1 MPRARTAAASS
12 PGKDDSSLREVTRTR
27 LDELGLRPSRDLG
40 QNFLVDGR
48 FLDVVAEAAE
58 LSRADVVLEV
68 GGGLGVLS
76 ERLAPQVAHLH
87 VVEVDQLLAA
97 ALDRSLTAFGNTS
110 LHRADAVALD
120 FGDLRP
126 PPGKLVANLPY
137 GVATTVLL
145 KALEELPDVRLLVAM
160 VQREVAERL
169 AATPGSRTYGA
180 TSVLAQLSCAV
191 HLHRRVPRSAFLPAP
206 NVDSA
211 VVVLRRRRASPA
223 PEVRAL
229 IRAAFAHRRKT
240 LAGSLALCE
249 RYDRRVREHAREA
262 LVSLGHPAD
271 ARAERLPP
279 PDFVAL
285 AELLEA
291 DARGTGERAEG
302 SGRPAAAA
310 RGAR

>member
-1 MPRARTAAASS
+1 MSASP
-12 PGKDDSSLREVTRTR
+12 PGPGPDNPSLRETTRTR
-27 LDELGLRPSRDLG
+27 LHEVGLRPSRELG

-48 FLDVVAEAAE
+48 FLDVVEEAAE
-58 LSRADVVLEV
+58 LSSADVVLEV

-76 ERLAPQVAHLH
+76 ERLATQVAHLH
-87 VVEVDQLLAA
+87 VVEVDRHLAA
-97 ALDRSLTAFGNTS
+97 ALGDSLGAFGNTS

-120 FGDLRP
+120 FGALRP

-145 KALEELPDVRLLVAM
+145 KALEELPGAELLVAM
-160 VQREVAERL
+160 VQREIAERL
-169 AATPGSRTYGA
+169 AAAPGSRTYGA
-180 TSVLAQLSCAV
+180 TSVLAQLSCEV
-191 HLHRRVPRSAFLPAP
+191 RLHRRVPRSAFLPAP

-240 LAGSLALCE
+240 LAGSLVLGE
-249 RYDRRVREHAREA
+249 GFDPRVREHAREA
-262 LVSLGHPAD
+262 LASLGHPAD
-271 ARAERLPP
+271 ARAERLSP

-285 AELLEA
+285 AALLEA
-291 DARGTGERAEG
+291 EGRGTVERPEGPARPAVAVGRDAR
-302 SGRPAAAA
+302 
-310 RGAR
+310 